1 LPDGRWLDAPAPE
14 GALLINGGMMLRRW
28 TDNRFLATPHRVINR
43 SGRERYAIPFFM
55 DANYRAVMAPI
66 TADGATA
73 RMEPIIY
80 PDFMTGYQR
89 ANFHHAAEKSEEKVQ
104 LQGA

>member
-1 LPDGRWLDAPAPE
+1 
-14 GALLINGGMMLRRW
+14 
-28 TDNRFLATPHRVINR
+28 
-43 SGRERYAIPFFM
+43 M

-66 TADGATA
+66 TADGEPG
-73 RMEPIIY
+73 RMEPITY

-89 ANFHHAAEKSEEKVQ
+89 ANFHHAADKTEEKVQ

>member
-1 LPDGRWLDAPAPE
+1 M
-14 GALLINGGMMLRRW
+14 N
-28 TDNRFLATPHRVINR
+28 
-43 SGRERYAIPFFM
+43 
-55 DANYRAVMAPI
+55 PI
-66 TADGATA
+66 TADGGSG
-73 RMEPIIY
+73 RMESITY